1 MCVKVPVWYQKRV
14 RMLCI
19 RFHVIV
25 VVLYHCRILCILHN
39 HVNTQERASA
49 IYSLGLISLHKQ
61 RRTQRSSP
69 SLFLLLPGAIEH
81 RSNTRVRRARRAGGE
96 RARGREGER
105 ARGWPVQE
113 NRGPQY
119 SLRVRGA
126 HCSLHGLHEC
136 TGAGA
141 GAENGARRAGRA
153 RGKTGLQPCGGAQA
167 EEPRPR
173 TRGHGPRARGQG
185 PGAMGGWGDPHLQ
198 FRGVHAPVTLF
209 RGLALALVRG

>member
-69 SLFLLLPGAIEH
+69 SLFLLLLGAIEH

-105 ARGWPVQE
+105 VACAGKQGSPVFPAGE
-113 NRGPQY
+113 
-119 SLRVRGA
+119 RGA
-126 HCSLHGLHEC
+126 LQPARSARMHRRRRRRRERRAPCGPSQR
-136 TGAGA
+136 
-141 GAENGARRAGRA
+141 ENGAAAVRRRPGRRA
-153 RGKTGLQPCGGAQA
+153 QAQA
-167 EEPRPR
+167 Q
-173 TRGHGPRARGQG
+173 GPRATGQG
-185 PGAMGGWGDPHLQ
+185 PGA
-198 FRGVHAPVTLF
+198 RGNGRL
-209 RGLALALVRG
+209 G